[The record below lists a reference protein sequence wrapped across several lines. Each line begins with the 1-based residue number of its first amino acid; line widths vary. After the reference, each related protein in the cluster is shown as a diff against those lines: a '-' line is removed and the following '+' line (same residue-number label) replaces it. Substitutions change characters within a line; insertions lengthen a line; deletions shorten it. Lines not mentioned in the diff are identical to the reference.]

1 MIGHE
6 TTWSIWQNKQT
17 DISSD
22 SDSCVNWVLNIQSLQ
37 AFMAVP
43 FGMINAAISLVSPF
57 NQWFSQ
63 LPGHDAICRPQ

>member
-6 TTWSIWQNKQT
+6 TTWNIWQDKQT

-43 FGMINAAISLVSPF
+43 FEMIVSS
-57 NQWFSQ
+57 W
-63 LPGHDAICRPQ
+63 